1 MARTSLYP
9 VHLALHGHLVDFHGW
24 DLPLHY
30 ADIRSEHLAVRKQA
44 GLFDL
49 SHMGRLRVS
58 GPGAEALLERCL
70 TQEIGSMPVGRCRYS
85 LMLDEAGH
93 VLDDVL
99 VYREPAAFFLVVN
112 ASNLPKIV
120 AWLARQRAF
129 PATVEDVTETLA
141 LIAIQGPRAA
151 EILQPLAGADVSA
164 LKYYTFCEARPNGG
178 PGMISRTGYTGEDG
192 FEIYLP
198 AAAASACWEALMK
211 AGSGR
216 GLVPIGLGARDT
228 LRLEAGMPL
237 YGHELDERTNP
248 LEAGL
253 DWAVK
258 FTKDFIGRAALEQAK
273 AVGLAKRLVGLEVA
287 DKRIPRQGYPVL
299 KGGKPVGAV
308 TSGTTSPLTGKT
320 LAMAYVIP
328 GEASVGNALEIEIRG
343 VGYPAKVVPL
353 PFYKREKP
361 GKKTGA

>member
-9 VHLALHGHLVDFHGW
+9 VHLASHGHLVDFHGW
-24 DLPLHY
+24 DLPLYY

-49 SHMGRLRVS
+49 SHMGRLRIS

-85 LMLDEAGH
+85 LVLDEAGH
-93 VLDDVL
+93 ALDDVL
-99 VYREPAAFFLVVN
+99 VYRESAAFFLVVN
-112 ASNLPKIV
+112 ASNRPKIL
-120 AWLARQRAF
+120 AWLARQKA
-129 PATVEDVTETLA
+129 AGVSVQDLTESMA

-151 EILQPLAGADVSA
+151 DILQPLAGADVSA
-164 LKYYTFCEARPNGG
+164 LKYYTFCEAKPNGG
-178 PGMISRTGYTGEDG
+178 PGMVSRTGYTGEDG

-198 AAAASACWEALMK
+198 AAAAPACWEALMK
-211 AGSGR
+211 AGSAR

-237 YGHELDERTNP
+237 YGHELDEQTNP
-248 LEAGL
+248 LEVGL

-258 FTKDFIGRAALEQAK
+258 FTKDFIGRPALEKAK
-273 AVGLAKRLVGLEVA
+273 AAGLTKRLVGLEMT

-299 KGGKPVGAV
+299 KGGNPVGAI
-308 TSGTTSPLTGKT
+308 TSGTLSPLTGRT
-320 LAMAYVIP
+320 IAMAYVAP
-328 GEASVGNALEIEIRG
+328 AEAVVGNVLEIEVRG
-343 VGYPAKVVPL
+343 TGYPAKVVPL

-361 GKKTGA
+361 KSATS